1 MKKTRRKHSEKFKT
15 QVVLDMLKERQTL
28 AELSGKH
35 GVHAT
40 QLTKW
45 KQVFLEGASEIFSD
59 SSSGNGSGK
68 GKEKARD
75 KLENELY
82 KKIGQLQMEL
92 DWLKKKSET
101 LI

>member
-1 MKKTRRKHSEKFKT
+1 MNKTRRKHSAKFKT
-15 QVVLDMLKERQTL
+15 KVVLDMLKEAQTL

-35 GVHAT
+35 GVHAS

-45 KQVFLEGASEIFSD
+45 KQVFLEKASEIFSGL
-59 SSSGNGSGK
+59 SSGNGT

-82 KKIGQLQMEL
+82 KKIGQLQVEL

>member
-1 MKKTRRKHSEKFKT
+1 MSKTRRKHSAGFKT
-15 QVVLDMLKERQTL
+15 KVVLDMLKGTQTL
-28 AELSGKH
+28 TELAGKH

-45 KQVFLEGASEIFSD
+45 KQVFLEKASGIFSD
-59 SSSGNGSGK
+59 SSSGTGNS
-68 GKEKARD
+68 KEKARD

-82 KKIGQLQMEL
+82 KKIGQLQVEL

-101 LI
+101 LM